1 MNAIQ
6 MIVPNHARMQ
16 YIKVD
21 NTMEIGRMQYIG
33 QN

>member
-6 MIVPNHARMQ
+6 MICSNHASMQ
-16 YIKVD
+16 YINVD
-21 NTMEIGRMQYIG
+21 NTMEIGRMQYIT

>member
-6 MIVPNHARMQ
+6 MICSDHVSMQ
-16 YIKVD
+16 YINVD
-21 NTMEIGRMQYIG
+21 NTMEFSRMQYIR